1 MTRPTVSLAVANRAP
16 ELRARLLA
24 RLPALQ
30 AIPGVLGITLN
41 GGLSR
46 GFADALSEIDVML
59 YLAPGA
65 LQEWQQRGSP
75 ITLGIAQHDGWTW
88 DVAAFDLAER
98 EDSTWESDA
107 RWDGS
112 YAEILYDPTGR
123 LQRLLAAQG
132 APPAIDVVEGQLF
145 QCWWY
150 YRLAGDIWIGRGD
163 WLQGHHMLN
172 QATAALVRSL
182 FAANCE
188 LIPHEKWLFHL
199 SRTLAWTPDHWL
211 DRIARALNT
220 GNVDVESLRTR
231 QSVIETLW
239 QEIDAYVR
247 RGFFPDLPV
256 AVMQRSFY
264 NLLAALAARDSLTW
278 TEWEALGG
286 TGVMKMDPFQPL
298 LSINDQRARLDRA
311 RFASVAPA
319 EMYGWHYAIVEAVR
333 AQQQRTAAI

>member
-1 MTRPTVSLAVANRAP
+1 MTRPTVSLAVTNRAP
-16 ELRARLLA
+16 ELRAHLLA

-30 AIPGVLGITLN
+30 ALPGVLGITLN

-46 GFADALSEIDVML
+46 GFADALSEIDVTL
-59 YLAPGA
+59 FLAPGM
-65 LQEWQQRGSP
+65 LQEWEQRGSP
-75 ITLGIAQHDGWTW
+75 IPLGISQHDGWTW

-107 RWDGS
+107 RWDSS

-172 QATAALVRSL
+172 HAAAALVRSL

-199 SRTLAWTPDHWL
+199 SRTLAWTPDNWP
-211 DRIARALNT
+211 DRLAHALNT

-231 QSVIETLW
+231 QAVIESLW

-247 RGFFPDLPV
+247 HRFFPEMPV

-264 NLLAALAARDSLTW
+264 NLLAALAARGTFSW
-278 TEWEALGG
+278 PEWEALGG
-286 TGVMKMDPFQPL
+286 PGVMNMDPFQPL
-298 LSINDQRARLDRA
+298 LAIDDDGVRLDRD
-311 RFASVAPA
+311 RFATVAPA

-333 AQQQRTAAI
+333 GLQQGPASI